1 MKLDKKDKDI
11 LRILQQNGRMKAKE
25 IAKRINSPITTVVSK
40 IKRMEK
46 NGIIKGYTAIVDNK
60 AVGMPVIAY
69 VLISFNKSS
78 NISQKE
84 LAKKLAEFKQVCEV
98 SIIAGEWDIL
108 VKVKEENVES
118 IGNFVVEKLRNLEG
132 IEKTLTLIV
141 LHNEKESLEVLIK

>member
-46 NGIIKGYTAIVDNK
+46 NGIIKGYTAIVDNR

-108 VKVKEENVES
+108 VKVKEESVES